1 MQESIATAPG
11 QEPAAAL
18 GPAALDE
25 ALARLMAEP
34 AYGPGARLP
43 TERALAERYNVSRGA
58 IRAALARIEGRGQI
72 VRIMGS
78 GTYVAKPPANAA
90 ADAVHTSG
98 SRDASPQEIME
109 ARMLLEPQM
118 PALVVAHA
126 NGADIERIRAAMVA
140 AEQAATLDEFELWD
154 GRFHEAIAQATHNR
168 LIIDIYQTVTSARN
182 LTEWGELKRRNAT
195 QERRAEREA
204 EHRALFQAL
213 YSRDAT
219 KAEAALTEHLK
230 KVSRNLL
237 GM

>member
-1 MQESIATAPG
+1 MQQPNATSPR
-11 QEPAAAL
+11 QENTVTL
-18 GPAALDE
+18 SPAALDE
-25 ALARLMAEP
+25 ALARLMSEP

-43 TERALAERYNVSRGA
+43 TERALAERYNASRSA
-58 IRAALARIEGRGQI
+58 IRAALARIEARGQI

-78 GTYVAKPPANAA
+78 GTYVAKPPAAA
-90 ADAVHTSG
+90 PTDTSRTSG

-140 AEQAATLDEFELWD
+140 AEQATTLDDFELWD
-154 GRFHEAIAQATHNR
+154 GRFHEAIAEATHNR

-182 LTEWGELKRRNAT
+182 LTEWGALKRRNAT
-195 QERRAEREA
+195 EERRAEREA

-213 YSRDAT
+213 HSRDAAA
-219 KAEAALTEHLK
+219 AETALTEHLK